1 MKKVILAC
9 LFACCTLLCAAQ
21 FRKEDNTVALVAY
34 WHPGDQ
40 VVLKSVMSRLQVDPD
55 GTSELQAQA
64 TQTITLKVLEE
75 TEESYIVRIS
85 YSDIF
90 NAGSE
95 GNIVDELAAAIT
107 SNLTY
112 DIQTDQFG
120 VVQQLANPEQVL
132 KAMRDKVPALV
143 DGVLAKYDKKTIAEQ
158 GVDRDDVVKR
168 FSGIFDDVA
177 FISKNYNQ
185 YLLPLFRYHGHRF
198 HLDHEYADGMTYYN
212 VLDRG
217 TLDLDTTYYFDS
229 EDTDEHYTYVDALAQ
244 ADKNQMKPF
253 AEAMGVDDLDLTMQE
268 VSSLRIDLATG
279 WPNDLYNKR
288 TVHLV
293 DPETGDSLDLVWETG
308 LTDVRNI
315 K

>member
-1 MKKVILAC
+1 M
-9 LFACCTLLCAAQ
+9 
-21 FRKEDNTVALVAY
+21 ALVAY

-75 TEESYIVRIS
+75 TEDTYLVRIS
-85 YSDIF
+85 YSDIY

-95 GNIVDELAAAIT
+95 GDIVDELAAAIT

-112 DIQTDQFG
+112 DIQTDLFG

-143 DGVLAKYDKKTIAEQ
+143 DGVL
-158 GVDRDDVVKR
+158 
-168 FSGIFDDVA
+168 
-177 FISKNYNQ
+177 
-185 YLLPLFRYHGHRF
+185 
-198 HLDHEYADGMTYYN
+198 
-212 VLDRG
+212 DRG

-229 EDTDEHYTYVDALAQ
+229 EDTDQYYTYVDALAE
-244 ADKNQMKPF
+244 ADKDQMKPF

-268 VSSLRIDLATG
+268 VTSLRIDLATG

-288 TVHLV
+288 TVHMV